1 MRQHGEKMDQL
12 RKELVTKDKFQ
23 TGLKQSGEEFSR
35 LRWELAVKTPSSI
48 WPSKIRN

>member
-35 LRWELAVKTPSSI
+35 LRWELLNLALKD
-48 WPSKIRN
+48 KKLALAK